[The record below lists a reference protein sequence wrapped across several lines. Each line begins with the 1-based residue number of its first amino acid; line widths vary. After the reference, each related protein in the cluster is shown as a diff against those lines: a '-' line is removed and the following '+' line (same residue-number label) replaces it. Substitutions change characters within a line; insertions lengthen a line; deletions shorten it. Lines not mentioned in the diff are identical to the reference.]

1 MATCRKC
8 IHWDECSI
16 ADGTTQFYGKEIA
29 ANNVE
34 ELCVPFRRVNDK
46 AQNDDYISRKEVCE
60 KCNNKGFN
68 CGKEKCPVYKVP
80 TANVAPIADTVRK
93 IADFIWEKDIAGTLL
108 PINGRYL
115 SKQEFIDQIAK
126 EMLESKE

>member
-34 ELCVPFRRVNDK
+34 ELCVPF
-46 AQNDDYISRKEVCE
+46 
-60 KCNNKGFN
+60 
-68 CGKEKCPVYKVP
+68 VP
-80 TANVAPIADTVRK
+80 TTTETETEFLIREGKKRNIIPIA
-93 IADFIWEKDIAGTLL
+93 KDITVKAKVK
-108 PINGRYL
+108 RYR
-115 SKQEFIDQIAK
+115 KKPQRREDK
-126 EMLESKE
+126 